1 MSISIKLR
9 FEVFNRDGFTCQ
21 YCGRKTPEVILELD
35 HVIPVSKGGTNDFD
49 NLITSCF
56 ECNRGKGQSLLDT
69 ILKDKDIH
77 DETMLLA
84 EKELQ
89 LAEYNYL
96 KNKIRIRENKEIEE
110 LNNYFIAK
118 FPDNERNYA
127 AGEFPNT
134 IIRQCLKIMS
144 YIDIFELIDI
154 AVDITSRD
162 TKGDYHTVA
171 AAKYLTAILRN
182 RLREKKTPS
191 TTIETPEKYS

>member
-1 MSISIKLR
+1 MSISVKLR
-9 FEVFNRDGFTCQ
+9 FEVFNRDNFTCG

-35 HVIPVSKGGTNDFD
+35 HVIPLSKGGTDDLD

-56 ECNRGKGQSLLDT
+56 ECNRGKGKALLDT
-69 ILKDKDIH
+69 VLKDKDIH
-77 DETMLLA
+77 SETVLLA

-96 KNKIRIRENKEIEE
+96 KNKIRTRENKEIKE
-110 LNNYFIAK
+110 LHDYFIGR
-118 FPDNERNYA
+118 FPDNEQNYA
-127 AGEFPNT
+127 INEFPIT
-134 IIRQCLKIMS
+134 IIRQCFKIMS

-182 RLREKKTPS
+182 KLREKKIPNTP
-191 TTIETPEKYS
+191 TDTPEK